1 MRFIGKLPG
10 ASPRSY
16 CAVASGCVLP
26 FNVTIFFSS
35 TADEI
40 RDATLAVCPTVAT
53 AAPKRSANTT
63 VTPVMNFVFIEISRG
78 VTRPKNCTGAH
89 SRCERQGDTGGDG
102 QLIGIGERWQATP
115 PACQT
120 FL

>member
-26 FNVTIFFSS
+26 FNVTIFFSA
-35 TADEI
+35 TADET
-40 RDATLAVCPTVAT
+40 RDCTFADCPTVTT
-53 AAPKRSANTT
+53 AALKRSANTT
-63 VTPVMNFVFIEISRG
+63 VTPAMNFVFIEISPG

-89 SRCERQGDTGGDG
+89 SRCERFLCRGGDE
-102 QLIGIGERWQATP
+102 QLIVIV
-115 PACQT
+115 
-120 FL
+120 